1 MPRRMRIKRRIKKL
15 LSFDTVLSRIS
26 HLFSSLGRLRRSR
39 GFGVHSPFAFRFV
52 LNVMCQKHGYY
63 AYKTIEHLHFYATR
77 LARHKP
83 WRSDVMPL
91 CEAKAL
97 FRIVNYYNPR
107 HLLHLGSTAGL
118 SVAVTALAS
127 SKSKHLL
134 YVQGAQCTD
143 MLTSCAERVNRE
155 QTIHSAAEH
164 YAQIIAESGEKSFV
178 TIDLKEA
185 EPEAEAV
192 VRHAVDNGGVIVFCN
207 TAKGS
212 ESQRLSDMCRS
223 YAGRGMWFGNNHLGV
238 MVANPKLPRQDFML
252 WL

>member
-1 MPRRMRIKRRIKKL
+1 
-15 LSFDTVLSRIS
+15 
-26 HLFSSLGRLRRSR
+26 
-39 GFGVHSPFAFRFV
+39 
-52 LNVMCQKHGYY
+52 
-63 AYKTIEHLHFYATR
+63 
-77 LARHKP
+77 
-83 WRSDVMPL
+83 MPL

-134 YVQGAQCTD
+134 YVQGAQSTD
-143 MLTSCAERVNRE
+143 MLTSCATRVERE
-155 QTIHSAAEH
+155 QTIASTAEH
-164 YAQIIAESGEKSFV
+164 YAQIIAESGEKPFL

-192 VRHAVDNGGVIVFCN
+192 VRHAVDNAGVIVFCN

-223 YAGRGMWFGNNHLGV
+223 YAGRGMWFGNHHLGV

>member
-1 MPRRMRIKRRIKKL
+1 
-15 LSFDTVLSRIS
+15 
-26 HLFSSLGRLRRSR
+26 
-39 GFGVHSPFAFRFV
+39 
-52 LNVMCQKHGYY
+52 
-63 AYKTIEHLHFYATR
+63 
-77 LARHKP
+77 
-83 WRSDVMPL
+83 
-91 CEAKAL
+91 
-97 FRIVNYYNPR
+97 
-107 HLLHLGSTAGL
+107 
-118 SVAVTALAS
+118 
-127 SKSKHLL
+127 
-134 YVQGAQCTD
+134 
-143 MLTSCAERVNRE
+143 MLTSCATRVERE
-155 QTIHSAAEH
+155 QTIASAAEH
-164 YAQIIAESGEKSFV
+164 YAQIIAESGEKPFL